1 LVIWFFNL
9 ILLYIHKGQEM
20 ARIDDIE
27 SLMYDAYA
35 YGIQDDVRDIARNII
50 SENRFIDPLV
60 AYETAFQQT
69 MSKNETGNDQNV
81 HGSNA

>member
-1 LVIWFFNL
+1 
-9 ILLYIHKGQEM
+9 M

-27 SLMYDAYA
+27 SLMYNAYA
-35 YGIQDDVRDIARNII
+35 CGIQDEVRETARVII
-50 SENRFIDPLV
+50 NENRFIDPLV

-69 MSKNETGNDQNV
+69 MSKNETGNDKDV